1 MSTEKHL
8 HLRLPNLSP
17 PDQTKLEMKVQ
28 DTEEN
33 LLKLYDSDSSNS
45 SYKSLAISPQ
55 NSSLTL
61 EQFTDIVL
69 AQEKIDNNSD
79 NEYPVTID
87 ESVEKSPDSNGRHII
102 LPLAKTN
109 TFQSYSQLKPTPS
122 GEKLKSVVLTPRQVV
137 IPKLASPP
145 HSLNNRLTP
154 RALQVVQNNPQGN
167 TSSQS
172 RGPKIVPF
180 SDSNSSKV
188 GSLRGLNKSQ
198 GLFRGELLQRNMPEH
213 RERVINKNNE
223 VPENE
228 DRVRKIENNSHS
240 SLSVRKD
247 LVKNSTSYPK
257 FQAKRPKDLKAV
269 ITKLMANARG
279 DLIITK
285 RAKTAGPKV
294 NVYDNQPPLVKL
306 TPIYKHA
313 DKCKRKTQL
322 IETHLEVSPKKLKI
336 SSEESDNKPKF
347 LNSINI
353 KQ

>member
-1 MSTEKHL
+1 MNTEKHL
-8 HLRLPNLSP
+8 HPRLPNVSP

-45 SYKSLAISPQ
+45 SYKSPAISPQ

-109 TFQSYSQLKPTPS
+109 TFQSYSQLKPTQS
-122 GEKLKSVVLTPRQVV
+122 GQKLKVVVLTPRQVV
-137 IPKLASPP
+137 APKLASPP

-154 RALQVVQNNPQGN
+154 RALQVVQHTPHGHS
-167 TSSQS
+167 SSQS
-172 RGPKIVPF
+172 RGPKIFPF
-180 SDSNSSKV
+180 SESNSSIV
-188 GSLRGLNKSQ
+188 GSLGGLNKSQ
-198 GLFRGELLQRNMPEH
+198 GLFRGELLQSNMPEH

-228 DRVRKIENNSHS
+228 DRKIESNSHS

-257 FQAKRPKDLKAV
+257 FKEKERGKDEFQARPNNLKAV
-269 ITKLMANARG
+269 IIKLMANAKG

-285 RAKTAGPKV
+285 KVKTAGPKV
-294 NVYDNQPPLVKL
+294 NVYNNQPPVVKL
-306 TPIYKHA
+306 TPMYKHT
-313 DKCKRKTQL
+313 DKSQCK
-322 IETHLEVSPKKLKI
+322 HKL
-336 SSEESDNKPKF
+336 N
-347 LNSINI
+347 
-353 KQ
+353 